1 MKDSKYSALE
11 FRHENISYNFFM
23 LQLLRTKTILPP
35 VRPKRVQR
43 LHLLN
48 RIEEGTLRAL
58 TLVFAPAGFGKTTL
72 VVDWAHSTQLSVA
85 WLSLDASDRSTEQ
98 FLPYLI
104 QALQSIQE
112 HTGQTALALLHSG
125 QNIPVDVVLS
135 TLLNDLSEISLD
147 FAVILDDY
155 HACDGPDVAHIM
167 QFLLEHCPPRM
178 HLVLISRTEP
188 FLNLARLRATDQIV
202 EIGAADLRFT
212 EHEIQT
218 FLEDVLDAR
227 PSSRQLAELSQST
240 EGWAVAL
247 QLAGMTLVRQPAQW
261 RMPAGQAHIFDYLA
275 GEVFSREKAEV
286 QAFLQVTAQFERFCL
301 PLCEFLWSSNV
312 SSSTIDEPI
321 VQISLAQLPGEL
333 LTHVERANLFLV
345 PLDAGSAWF
354 RYHALFTDFL
364 RRQSKP
370 GQFAAILIAA
380 VDWFEKNGLVED
392 AIQLALRMGEN
403 DRAVNLI
410 ESVYRDLLL
419 HGQQA
424 QLLKWLDALPP
435 EMLAERPRLA
445 LAKGWSGVIL
455 FDMVM
460 ASAAAQQAECNIP
473 AGEGNEALR
482 GELITMRI
490 LMDAFQGKI
499 PSEEE
504 YDEAFILLAEQDDF
518 LHCLLHFNQGLSH
531 ILKAETAP
539 ALDSMAEAMRLA
551 DKLDNHLVFI
561 VAGTQM
567 GEQLQI
573 HGELQKAERVFN
585 QVIHYVQ
592 ETLGE
597 RSPLQGMPFVSYA
610 DLLRETNRLDEA
622 IGYANQGIAYC
633 QLWQPMASM
642 DGWLTLAHLEAGRK
656 NWVACYEH
664 FEHAI
669 QTAENT
675 ETFLDDTFVTV
686 QRVHA
691 HLMQGDLVSAEHC
704 LMLHH
709 VEDAVPVMY
718 AHLGDMAKLTFLR
731 ADLLRA
737 ERNPDDITAELM
749 ELCAKLEARERTSA
763 LIEAWILTAYA
774 SDLAGKADQAA
785 AALNRAFSLSAQ
797 CGFIRL
803 LADEG
808 EPTRRLLKKYRSKL
822 NAPAAYVQSI
832 SQLAAPRDTPHS
844 NEVEV
849 LLPLTRRELDVL
861 YLLAAGMSN
870 QEIAAE
876 RVLTLNTVKKHVAN
890 ILAKLGVANRTQAAI
905 LAKKNGWIA

>member
-1 MKDSKYSALE
+1 M
-11 FRHENISYNFFM
+11 
-23 LQLLRTKTILPP
+23 
-35 VRPKRVQR
+35 RP
-43 LHLLN
+43 
-48 RIEEGTLRAL
+48 L
-58 TLVFAPAGFGKTTL
+58 TLVIAPAGFGKTTL
-72 VVDWAHSTQLSVA
+72 VVDWAHSTKLPVA

-98 FLPYLI
+98 FLPYLV
-104 QALQSIQE
+104 QAYQSIQE
-112 HTGQTALALLHSG
+112 HAGQTALALLHSG
-125 QNIPVDVVLS
+125 KTIPVDVILS
-135 TLLNDLSEISLD
+135 TLVNDLCEISSD

-155 HACDGPDVAHIM
+155 HTCDGPDAAHIIE
-167 QFLLEHCPPRM
+167 FLLEHCPPRM
-178 HLVLISRTEP
+178 HLVLTSRTEP
-188 FLNLARLRATDQIV
+188 SLNLARLRATDQIV
-202 EIGAADLRFT
+202 EISAADLRFT
-212 EHEIQT
+212 DQEIQI
-218 FLEDVLDAR
+218 FLEEVLDAR

-247 QLAGMTLVRQPAQW
+247 QLAGMTLVRQSTQW
-261 RMPAGQAHIFDYLA
+261 HIPAGQTHIFDYLA
-275 GEVFSREKAEV
+275 GEVFSRENPEV
-286 QAFLQVTAQFERFCL
+286 QTFLQISAQFERFCL
-301 PLCEFLWSSNV
+301 PLCEFLWPSNV
-312 SSSTIDEPI
+312 SASTIDEPI
-321 VQISLAQLPGEL
+321 VQPWLAQSPGEL
-333 LTHVERANLFLV
+333 LAHIERANLFLV

-370 GQFAAILIAA
+370 GQFAAILMAA
-380 VDWFEKNGLVED
+380 IDWFENNGLIED

-403 DRAVNLI
+403 DRAANLI
-410 ESVYRDLLL
+410 EAVYRDLLL

-424 QLLKWLDALPP
+424 QLLKWLGELPP

-460 ASAAAQQAECNIP
+460 ASVSAQQAERKISP
-473 AGEGNEALR
+473 GAGNEALR

-573 HGELQKAERVFN
+573 HGELQRSERVF
-585 QVIHYVQ
+585 QQIITYVQ

-622 IGYANQGIAYC
+622 VDYAHQGIAYC

-642 DGWLTLAHLEAGRK
+642 DGWLSLAHLEAGRH
-656 NWVACYEH
+656 NWTACHEH

-669 QTAENT
+669 QTAEHT
-675 ETFLDDTFVTV
+675 ETILDDTFVTV

-691 HLMQGDLVSAEHC
+691 LLMQGDLASAERW
-704 LMLHH
+704 LKLHRI
-709 VEDAVPVMY
+709 EDTRPSMY
-718 AHLGDMAKLTFLR
+718 THLRDMASLTILR

-737 ERNPDDITAELM
+737 ERKAEDIAADLE
-749 ELCAKLEARERTSA
+749 ELCAKLDARERAST
-763 LIEAWILTAYA
+763 LTEAWILTAYA
-774 SDLAGKADQAA
+774 SDLAGKADQAT
-785 AALNRAFSLSAQ
+785 AALNQAFSLGAQ

-808 EPTRRLLKKYRSKL
+808 EPLLALLKKYRGKL
-822 NAPAAYVQSI
+822 NVPAVYVKNI
-832 SQLAAPRDTPHS
+832 SELAGPRDNPHFT
-844 NEVEV
+844 EVEP

-861 YLLAAGMSN
+861 SLLAAGMSN

-890 ILAKLGVANRTQAAI
+890 ILAKLGVANRTQAVI
-905 LAKKNGWIA
+905 LAKKKGWIA